1 VKAVVF
7 LGPTLPIED
16 ARRELQAEFK
26 PPVSQG
32 DVYRAALSE
41 PDAIVIIDGEF
52 DHVPAVWHKEILW
65 AMSRGVHVYG
75 AASMGALRA
84 AELCDL
90 GMEGVGTIFE
100 AYRDGTLEDDDEVA
114 VAHLRQA
121 AHFQPTSEA
130 MVNIRATLDRGC
142 REAIIGEHTRAVL
155 ERAAKNLFFPMRSY
169 PAMLESARH
178 RGGDLAELARFADW
192 WPHGGVDQKRRD
204 AIDALCLVRTRHA
217 AGLAR
222 KRVDF
227 VLEHTTCWQQLLDTA
242 DLDGPVEFGL
252 AVTAREVIDELWLN
266 PVECVAAHERV
277 RQSDA
282 GSGSSAMRLLAQ
294 LRTSDCY
301 PMLLAHARQKHAL
314 LEARGLN
321 DRGEGD
327 EEIETAVLLRWH
339 AAHPADDSLT
349 RAFRELARTNWHEF
363 LRALVRQHYYEIA
376 AMESEPRA

>member
-1 VKAVVF
+1 MKAVVF
-7 LGPTLPIED
+7 LGPTLPIDE
-16 ARRELQAEFK
+16 ARRELEAEFR

-90 GMEGVGTIFE
+90 GMEGVGKIFE

-114 VAHLRQA
+114 VAHRPQA
-121 AHFQPTSEA
+121 AGFQPTSEA

-142 REAIIGEHTRAVL
+142 REAIISGQTRAVL
-155 ERAAKNLFFPMRSY
+155 ERAAKSLFFPTRSY

-178 RGGDLAELARFADW
+178 QGCEPGELIRFATW
-192 WPHGGVDQKRRD
+192 WPHASVDQKRVD
-204 AIDALCLVRTRHA
+204 AIDALRLVRGRQG
-217 AGLAR
+217 AGLTR

-227 VLEHTTCWQQLLDTA
+227 VLQHTTCWQQLLDTA
-242 DLDGPVEFGL
+242 DLDGPAEAGL
-252 AVTAREVIDELWLN
+252 AITAREVIDELWLN
-266 PVECVAAHERV
+266 HAECVAAHERAH
-277 RQSDA
+277 QSGT
-282 GSGSSAMRLLAQ
+282 GSDSAAVRLLAQ
-294 LRTSDCY
+294 LKASDCY
-301 PMLLAHARQKHAL
+301 PTLLARARQKHAL
-314 LEARGLN
+314 LEAHGLD

-327 EEIETAVLLRWH
+327 EELETAVLLYWH
-339 AAHPADDSLT
+339 AAHPGDDSLT
-349 RAFRELARTNWHEF
+349 RTFRDLARINWHDF
-363 LRALVRQHYYEIA
+363 LRALIRQHYYELA
-376 AMESEPRA
+376 LAGRAVP